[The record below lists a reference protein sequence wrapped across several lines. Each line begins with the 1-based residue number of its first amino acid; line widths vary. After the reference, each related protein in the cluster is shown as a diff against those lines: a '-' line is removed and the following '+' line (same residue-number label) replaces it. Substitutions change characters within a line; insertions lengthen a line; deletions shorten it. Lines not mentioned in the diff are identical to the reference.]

1 MQAILAEVEPYSV
14 HGTRFY
20 RIVFATAD
28 HPDRMTEA
36 RVAFEGMYPQP
47 QAGDR
52 VEIRMLLG
60 IIDQVKRIG

>member
-1 MQAILAEVEPYSV
+1 MEAILAEVEPYTV

-20 RIVFATAD
+20 RFVFAMAD
-28 HPDRMTEA
+28 QPDRMTEA
-36 RVAFEGMYPQP
+36 RVAFEGMYRNP

-60 IIDQVKRIG
+60 IVDQVKRLS